1 MIDARKAR
9 DNIDAL
15 HQAIAERKVDAAK
28 ADVDRWLELD
38 GQRRK
43 LQQEIDG
50 LNSQKRE
57 LAQLGRTDP
66 DAARQKGQELRQ
78 QGRQL
83 EQEMGQVVQEWQAI
97 LDWFPNWS
105 HPDMPRGAGEED
117 NVEEKAWIP
126 GQGYLDAGQLG
137 KGFHCA
143 AAMPQ
148 RLLHADE
155 ADFEPQH
162 HGRRI
167 YWYVDRKHFLLG
179 RYITDDWLA
188 DMKAPTG

>member
-15 HQAIAERKVDAAK
+15 RQAIVERKVDAAE

-50 LNSQKRE
+50 LNSQKKE

-66 DAARQKGQELRQ
+66 DAARQQGQELRQ

-105 HPDMPRGAGEED
+105 HPGGQCRGEGMDSGTGLSRRGA
-117 NVEEKAWIP
+117 I
-126 GQGYLDAGQLG
+126 GQGIPLRRG
-137 KGFHCA
+137 HA
-143 AAMPQ
+143 AA
-148 RLLHADE
+148 LIA
-155 ADFEPQH
+155 
-162 HGRRI
+162 RR
-167 YWYVDRKHFLLG
+167 RGGF
-179 RYITDDWLA
+179 
-188 DMKAPTG
+188 